1 MKPDYIEIGKRLK
14 EARSFC
20 GLRQQD
26 VADAVHLSVSY
37 VKNTERGIKPSIEYL
52 FMVSYLC
59 RVSIEWLLTGTGT
72 GPGEQPTPANAPASQ
87 NSPQTQKIEAVFDP
101 DLKRMIDIL
110 KTIMES
116 DNPHLRSWAI
126 IQFENAFKE
135 HCATVE
141 KKQHA

>member
-1 MKPDYIEIGKRLK
+1 MITTLGKRLK
-14 EARSFC
+14 L
-20 GLRQQD
+20 LRGEVSQEEIAAKSGVSQSNLSKLELD
-26 VADAVHLSVSY
+26 KTLPRVDALIALADYFQV
-37 VKNTERGIKPSIEYL
+37 TTD
-52 FMVSYLC
+52 
-59 RVSIEWLLTGTGT
+59 WLLLGRGP
-72 GPGEQPTPANAPASQ
+72 GPGEQPLPAAPTASQ
-87 NSPQTQKIEAVFDP
+87 NSPQTQKIEAIFDP

-110 KTIMES
+110 KNIMES

>member
-1 MKPDYIEIGKRLK
+1 MLDTLGKRLK
-14 EARSFC
+14 LLRGQVSQEEVATRAGVSQSNLSKLELDKTLPRVEA
-20 GLRQQD
+20 LIAL
-26 VADAVHLSVSY
+26 ADYFQV
-37 VKNTERGIKPSIEYL
+37 TTD
-52 FMVSYLC
+52 
-59 RVSIEWLLTGTGT
+59 WLLLGRGP
-72 GPGEQPTPANAPASQ
+72 GPGEQQQPSAPPDQRES
-87 NSPQTQKIEAVFDP
+87 SPQTQKIEAIFDP

-110 KTIMES
+110 KNIMES